1 MTVKTTVSLT
11 DQAYALARQLVEEGR
26 FASISAVVQ
35 HGLASVQREN
45 EAHQAR
51 LDAIRADLDR
61 RAAQESLSVEDVDK
75 LLSDWRASRST

>member
-35 HGLASVQREN
+35 HGLALVQREN